1 MAEKTLKTRI
11 QLKNETAENWGKAIN
26 FTPKQ
31 GEMIVY
37 NYDIPRLKIG
47 DGNTNVNSLSF
58 LDENFVFKTTTI
70 NSKPLSSNI
79 TLTKADLDLGNVG
92 NFKAVSTVASQGL
105 TSSEK
110 SAARANIGAGTSSFS
125 GNYDDLTNKP
135 TIPSYGVA
143 TSSSNGLMS
152 SSDKSKLDGIAAG
165 ANKYTHPT
173 YTSKTSGLYK
183 VTVDSLGHIS
193 AATAV
198 TKSDI
203 TALGIPAQ
211 DTTYTNATTS
221 KAGLMSSTDKAK
233 LDNISANVLLKT
245 GDTMSGNLSFKFSTI
260 SDCAG
265 RINLSQDSTLNEN
278 CLSIRLMSND
288 LSTTTYSN
296 LKLLKD
302 YWYVSTPYLGQLAL
316 LPSKGAEKNYSQLAF
331 YNSRKQVGVLLW
343 GPEGTATTQDIC
355 QFAVR
360 MHSFDG
366 ADFLSTYE
374 QYYFPNVDK
383 NLSSNKTY
391 HVLTTKNTVTIAQG
405 GTGATT
411 AAQAL
416 SNLGISATA
425 SELNYCDGVTSNI
438 QSQLNNKANSNHT
451 HTNFTGTTNF
461 EIIKVN
467 RTIGSA
473 AYSTTYSINSTSG
486 IAFIGYSI
494 NNEEKNYISFRED
507 STSLKQPLT
516 IASGGTGAKTAAQ
529 ALINLGL
536 TATATELNYCDGV
549 TSNIQ
554 TQLNG
559 KAAASHTHTG
569 AQIKGFTS
577 SRVLTS
583 DSSGQIAVSS
593 ITTTELNYLD
603 GVTSS
608 IQTQL
613 NGKAATSHTHSG
625 YAPSSHTHTATQIVG
640 LSPSR
645 ALISNSSGQ
654 VAVSAVTSTELGY
667 LDGVTSSIQ
676 NQLNAKVGFTIVAS
690 VTDP

>member
-11 QLKNETAENWGKAIN
+11 QLKNETAENWGKATN

-70 NSKPLSSNI
+70 NSKPLSGNI
-79 TLTKADLDLGNVG
+79 TLTKTDLGLGNVG
-92 NFKAVSTVASQGL
+92 NFKAVSTVANQGL

-125 GNYDDLTNKP
+125 GNYNDLTNKP
-135 TIPSYGVA
+135 TIPNYSVA

-152 SSDKSKLDGIAAG
+152 SSDKSKLDGIAVG

-173 YTSKTSGLYK
+173 YTAKSSGFYK
-183 VTVDSLGHIS
+183 VTVDATGHVS
-193 AATAV
+193 ATVAV
-198 TKSDI
+198 AKADI

-265 RINLSQDSTLNEN
+265 RISLLQDSTLTEN

-343 GPEGTATTQDIC
+343 GPEGTATSQDIC
-355 QFAVR
+355 QFAIR

-366 ADFLSTYE
+366 TDFLSTYE

-411 AAQAL
+411 A
-416 SNLGISATA
+416 
-425 SELNYCDGVTSNI
+425 V
-438 QSQLNNKANSNHT
+438 
-451 HTNFTGTTNF
+451 
-461 EIIKVN
+461 
-467 RTIGSA
+467 
-473 AYSTTYSINSTSG
+473 
-486 IAFIGYSI
+486 
-494 NNEEKNYISFRED
+494 
-507 STSLKQPLT
+507 
-516 IASGGTGAKTAAQ
+516 Q

-640 LSPSR
+640 LSSSR
-645 ALISNSSGQ
+645 ALVSNSSGQ

-667 LDGVTSSIQ
+667 LDGVTSNIQ

>member
-11 QLKNETAENWGKAIN
+11 QLKNETAENWGKATN

-70 NSKPLSSNI
+70 NSKPLSGNI
-79 TLTKADLDLGNVG
+79 TLTKTDLGLGNVG
-92 NFKAVSTVASQGL
+92 NFKAVSTIANQGL

-125 GNYDDLTNKP
+125 GNYNDLTNKP
-135 TIPSYGVA
+135 TIPNYSVA

-152 SSDKSKLDGIAAG
+152 SSDKSKLDGIAVG

-173 YTSKTSGLYK
+173 YTAKSSGFYK
-183 VTVDSLGHIS
+183 VTVDATGHVS
-193 AATAV
+193 ATVAV
-198 TKSDI
+198 AKADI

-221 KAGLMSSTDKAK
+221 QSGLMSSTDKAK

-265 RINLSQDSTLNEN
+265 RISLLQDSTLTEN

-416 SNLGISATA
+416 
-425 SELNYCDGVTSNI
+425 
-438 QSQLNNKANSNHT
+438 
-451 HTNFTGTTNF
+451 
-461 EIIKVN
+461 
-467 RTIGSA
+467 
-473 AYSTTYSINSTSG
+473 
-486 IAFIGYSI
+486 
-494 NNEEKNYISFRED
+494 
-507 STSLKQPLT
+507 
-516 IASGGTGAKTAAQ
+516 
-529 ALINLGL
+529 INLGL

-554 TQLNG
+554 TQLDS
-559 KAAASHTHTG
+559 KAPFSHTHTG
-569 AQIKGFTS
+569 YAKST
-577 SRVLTS
+577 
-583 DSSGQIAVSS
+583 
-593 ITTTELNYLD
+593 
-603 GVTSS
+603 
-608 IQTQL
+608 
-613 NGKAATSHTHSG
+613 HTHIGS
-625 YAPSSHTHTATQIVG
+625 QIIG
-640 LSPSR
+640 LSASR
-645 ALISNSSGQ
+645 ALVSNSSGQ
-654 VAVSAVTSTELGY
+654 VAVAAVTATELGY
-667 LDGVTSSIQ
+667 LDGVTSNIQ
-676 NQLNAKVGFTIVAS
+676 NQLNTKVGFTIVAS